1 MTPKMIPHF
10 SYFVV
15 CLTFIIFRCFMT
27 KKKSET
33 DDCRTNQWRIAV
45 FVCDLEEL
53 TGQQLF

>member
-1 MTPKMIPHF
+1 
-10 SYFVV
+10 
-15 CLTFIIFRCFMT
+15 MT